1 MMATMVRA
9 AVQTAPGKI
18 EPREFPM
25 PEVTEDS
32 GLLRVETC
40 GICGSDVE
48 LFNGNI
54 ARPNAPASVPGHEF
68 LGIIEEIGDR
78 AAARWGVQ
86 KGDRVAVEILVPCG
100 SCERCRAGRYPACR
114 HMAATYSGFTAVD
127 AKPTG
132 LMGGFAEYV
141 WLHPNAILHKVSKD
155 LPADI
160 AVMYNPLGA
169 GVRWAADLGGAKLGD
184 TVLVLGAGQ
193 RGVAATIAAKASG
206 ASTVIVTGLT
216 RDAKKLELAREFGAD
231 FTIDVEQEDTVSRV
245 KEITDGE
252 GANVVL
258 DVTPMAHQPVRDAIA
273 AVATN
278 GRVVFAGLKGHKPVE
293 IVTDQ
298 LISKGVTVVGAFG
311 VDSHAYSEAI
321 KIIESDRFPLEKLHT
336 HTFGL
341 EQAAEAITTLEHSSI
356 ENMAMHVTVSPLA

>member
-1 MMATMVRA
+1 MATMVQA
-9 AVQTAPGKI
+9 AVQTAPRVI
-18 EPREFPM
+18 ELGEFPM
-25 PEVTEDS
+25 PEVDEDS

-48 LFNGNI
+48 IFNGNI
-54 ARPNAPASVPGHEF
+54 ARPNAPASIPGHEF
-68 LGIIEEIGDR
+68 LGIIEEVGDR

-86 KGDRVAVEILVPCG
+86 AGDRVAVEILVPCG
-100 SCERCRAGRYPACR
+100 ACERCRAGRYPACR
-114 HMAATYSGFTAVD
+114 HMAASYSGFTAVD

-141 WLHPNAILHKVSKD
+141 WLHPNAILHKVSKE

-169 GVRWAADLGGAKLGD
+169 GVRWAADLGGTKLGD

-216 RDAKKLELAREFGAD
+216 RDAKKLELAKEFGAD
-231 FTIDVEQEDTVSRV
+231 YTIDVEQEETVARV
-245 KEITDGE
+245 NEITDGE
-252 GANVVL
+252 GADVVL
-258 DVTPMAHQPVRDAIA
+258 DVTPMAHQPIRDAIE
-273 AVATN
+273 AVASN
-278 GRVVFAGLKGHKPVE
+278 GRIVLAGLKGHKAVE
-293 IVTDQ
+293 IVTDR
-298 LISKGVTVVGAFG
+298 LIGKGVTVVGAFG
-311 VDSHAYSEAI
+311 VNSHAYSEAI
-321 KIIESDRFPLEKLHT
+321 KIIESGRFPLEKLHT

-341 EQAAEAITTLEHSSI
+341 AQAAQAIETLEHSDVD
-356 ENMAMHVTVSPLA
+356 NMAMHVTISPEA